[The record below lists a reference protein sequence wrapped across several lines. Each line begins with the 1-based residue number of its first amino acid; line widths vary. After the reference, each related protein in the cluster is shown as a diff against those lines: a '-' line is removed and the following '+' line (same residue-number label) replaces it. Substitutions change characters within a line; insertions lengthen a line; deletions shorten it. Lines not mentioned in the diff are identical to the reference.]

1 MPNTV
6 APDAPEL
13 QRPDFD
19 QIRRTAAAAVK
30 AELDAAPTV
39 QDRRALAHVLYRQ
52 ILDTLAVVRPER
64 DRLMVS
70 LAVYERPRAVHEAA
84 GCTRDMQRRTVR
96 AALGL
101 DESAPL
107 PPAREWADLGHAA
120 GVPYAGDAAEKL
132 PTVAIQHETLVAR
145 RRVIRDLLFNSDRIV
160 LKRTDFKAIKEKAT
174 NAVVAE
180 LGKINDPAARL
191 EAASRIAWD
200 ADAEYTVVAPER
212 DRCALSLEFYQAA
225 RAVDQAMGVGRTAFT
240 ELRRVALGLDRKT
253 GHLPAEDEKAAVAE
267 AADIPFVE
275 DAADRLPDLAVKA
288 AAARARHL
296 AAASIRNET
305 AARLEGRPGWDMNKI
320 ANVTGMH
327 VDSIGAKVRAVR
339 KRG

>member
-19 QIRRTAAAAVK
+19 KIRQDAADELT
-30 AELDAAPTV
+30 AELAAIASV
-39 QDRRALAHVLYRQ
+39 QERRARAHELYRQ
-52 ILDTLAVVRPER
+52 ILDSLAVVRPER

-70 LAVYERPRAVHEAA
+70 LALYERPRAVHESA

-101 DESAPL
+101 GESAPL
-107 PPAREWADLGHAA
+107 PPAREWADRGRAA
-120 GVPYAGDAAEKL
+120 GVPYAEDAAAKL
-132 PTVAIQHETLVAR
+132 PTVAVQHETLVAR
-145 RRVIRDLLFNSDRIV
+145 RRVVRDLLFNSERIV
-160 LKRTDFKAIKEKAT
+160 LTRADFKAIKQQASDSVRE
-174 NAVVAE
+174 E
-180 LGKINDPAARL
+180 LEKINDPAARL
-191 EAASRIAWD
+191 ETASRIAWD
-200 ADAEYTVVAPER
+200 ADADYTVVAPER

-253 GHLPAEDEKAAVAE
+253 GHLPAEDEKALVAE

-296 AAASIRNET
+296 TAAAIRNEA
-305 AARLEGRPGWDMNKI
+305 AARLEGRPGWNMNKI
-320 ANVTGMH
+320 AEVTGMH

-339 KRG
+339 KKG